1 MRVAIRSEAQ
11 QRICESLRGEFA
23 VQLRTA
29 VLAQRIGELER
40 VELDVRV
47 AVRQAFDEG
56 GYGLGW
62 AGGRGAYAVAYVEDE
77 RPVFVYKVVGGC
89 LDCRWGALA
98 SVSSC
103 TMSSSEVGGI
113 PTASSMGFC

>member
-1 MRVAIRSEAQ
+1 M
-11 QRICESLRGEFA
+11 
-23 VQLRTA
+23 QLRAA

-47 AVRQAFDEG
+47 AVGETLDEG
-56 GYGLGW
+56 RYSLGW
-62 AGGRGAYAVAYVEDE
+62 AGGRGAYAVAYVEDK
-77 RPVFVYKVVGGC
+77 RPVFIYKVVGGC
-89 LDCRWGALA
+89 LDCGWGALA

-103 TMSSSEVGGI
+103 TTSSSEVGSI

>member
-1 MRVAIRSEAQ
+1 MRVAIRREAQ
-11 QRICESLRGEFA
+11 QRICESLRGELA
-23 VQLRTA
+23 VQLRAA

-47 AVRQAFDEG
+47 AVGETFDEG
-56 GYGLGW
+56 RYSLGW

-89 LDCRWGALA
+89 LDCGWGALA

-103 TMSSSEVGGI
+103 TMSSSEVGSI